1 MSPRAG
7 RRALAYGNRGPGVD
21 GAGRPRRGG
30 APERRLRSS
39 RCAGAGGPEFV
50 PVCRGPPRHS

>member
-7 RRALAYGNRGPGVD
+7 RRARADGNRGTGVD
-21 GAGRPRRGG
+21 VAGRPRRGR

-39 RCAGAGGPEFV
+39 RCADAGGPEFV
-50 PVCRGPPRHS
+50 PVCRGPPRRS